1 MESTCPLR
9 RPTVCMDSCVIDR
22 PARRTPFEGGCLHT
36 SLGVP
41 RCECERPCFVRV
53 SSMLVPIAVSR
64 PSPSVLRPLS
74 LVGRVGFVV
83 RCGWLAFNQQI
94 DPAFDMAYAGDR
106 LEGRGPGPPLSVPMP
121 LLPYG
126 VQGSRVISDMVAL
139 PRPAMLGQGR
149 SAANDY
155 IDIDKLPST
164 KTKLNPRAGKTA
176 AWEHQ
181 LKEILAGLHL
191 SDTIHNPSPPTPEQV
206 AHQLATSGY
215 IMTMPQIHTWAQYVI
230 GQWWSN
236 STTLYHIVYRSITL
250 TGPFEEADLQM
261 IQRSFWLGDYRHGY
275 NLFQWAT
282 SHVVATSVASQ
293 SELMDKVADMKLSS
307 NPTYEVFAAHCS
319 NLLMNWRNIASN
331 DIRHPAQFYYRLLKS
346 IPEMNDSSKLGQ
358 LRAWLSGRIADEHP
372 SLTDAVTF
380 VDTFVKRASTIGL
393 PKGSGQHLNALG
405 AKPPGGDKK
414 ECKFCT
420 SKLCRGGEFANTPLT
435 CVCLNDKIGIP
446 KSATEGQR
454 KYVTNARSYAKIHSM
469 QHAERQRFE
478 RRFESSG

>member
-1 MESTCPLR
+1 MPAAQANCMHGLLCDRSPCASHAVR
-9 RPTVCMDSCVIDR
+9 RGVFAYIS
-22 PARRTPFEGGCLHT
+22 
-36 SLGVP
+36 GVP

-215 IMTMPQIHTWAQYVI
+215 IMTMPQIHT
-230 GQWWSN
+230 
-236 STTLYHIVYRSITL
+236 
-250 TGPFEEADLQM
+250 
-261 IQRSFWLGDYRHGY
+261 
-275 NLFQWAT
+275 
-282 SHVVATSVASQ
+282 
-293 SELMDKVADMKLSS
+293 
-307 NPTYEVFAAHCS
+307 
-319 NLLMNWRNIASN
+319 
-331 DIRHPAQFYYRLLKS
+331 
-346 IPEMNDSSKLGQ
+346 
-358 LRAWLSGRIADEHP
+358 
-372 SLTDAVTF
+372 
-380 VDTFVKRASTIGL
+380 
-393 PKGSGQHLNALG
+393 
-405 AKPPGGDKK
+405 
-414 ECKFCT
+414 
-420 SKLCRGGEFANTPLT
+420 
-435 CVCLNDKIGIP
+435 
-446 KSATEGQR
+446 
-454 KYVTNARSYAKIHSM
+454 
-469 QHAERQRFE
+469 
-478 RRFESSG
+478 